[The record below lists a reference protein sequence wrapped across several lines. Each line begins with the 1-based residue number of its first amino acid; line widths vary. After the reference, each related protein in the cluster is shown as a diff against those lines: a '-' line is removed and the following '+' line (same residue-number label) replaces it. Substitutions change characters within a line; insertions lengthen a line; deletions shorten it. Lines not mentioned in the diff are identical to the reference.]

1 MPYAVSST
9 IMRYQQIAG
18 TFVGTFKI
26 PTNQIPTMA
35 LTDTFVKSAKT
46 TNKAGEKHSDG
57 GGLYLLV
64 KESGKY
70 WRMNYRFGGKQ
81 KTLALGVY
89 PSVSLKAARG
99 KREKAK
105 EQLAA
110 GDDPSIEK
118 RKNLAAKVEAS
129 QNTFEVVARVWLKK
143 SQADRVASTQ
153 SKVTT
158 WLEKDVF
165 PHIGKLPIADIRPR
179 DVLGALRHMERR
191 GALESVKR
199 VKQICG
205 QVFRFA
211 VAEGSVERDVTQD
224 LKGALEKHKPGHH
237 SAITD
242 PKQAGELMR
251 AIHSY
256 TGTPYTLA
264 ALKLLPLVFVRPGEL
279 RTAEWS
285 EIDLDTREWRIP
297 GVKMKMKADH
307 IVPLSTQALA
317 ILQDL
322 KPITGRGKY
331 VFPSLRTG
339 ERPMSENTVNGALRA
354 MGYAQDVHTAHGF
367 RAMAR
372 TILDEVLNQRVD
384 LIEHQ
389 LAHKVK
395 DANGTAYNRT
405 AHLPARMLMMQTWAD
420 YLDKLRVGGE
430 VIQLKGAA

>member
-1 MPYAVSST
+1 
-9 IMRYQQIAG
+9 
-18 TFVGTFKI
+18 
-26 PTNQIPTMA
+26 MA
-35 LTDTFVKSAKT
+35 LTDTFVKGAKST
-46 TNKAGEKHSDG
+46 SKLGEKHSDG

-64 KESGKY
+64 KDSGKY

-89 PSVSLKAARG
+89 PAVSLKKARD

-118 RKNLAAKVEAS
+118 RKNLATKIRAS
-129 QNTFEVVARVWLKK
+129 QNTFEIVARKWLEK
-143 SQADRVASTQ
+143 SQSDRVASTQ
-153 SKVTT
+153 EKVRT

-165 PHIGKLPIADIRPR
+165 PYIGKLPISEIGPR
-179 DVLGALRHMERR
+179 DVLGALRHMEAR
-191 GALESVKR
+191 GALDSVQR

-205 QVFRFA
+205 QIFRFA
-211 VAEGSVERDVTQD
+211 VAEGSAERDVTQD
-224 LKGALEKHKPGHH
+224 LKGALEKYKAGNHP
-237 SAITD
+237 AITD

-251 AIHSY
+251 SIHGY
-256 TGTPYTLA
+256 TGSPYTVA

-285 EIDLDTREWRIP
+285 EIDLEGKEWRVPAI
-297 GVKMKMKADH
+297 KMKMKADH
-307 IVPLSTQALA
+307 IVPLSTQALE
-317 ILQDL
+317 IFKSMQPL
-322 KPITGRGKY
+322 TGHGKY
-331 VFPSLRTG
+331 VFPSIRTG
-339 ERPMSENTVNGALRA
+339 ERPMSENTINGALRGL
-354 MGYAQDVHTAHGF
+354 GYAQDIHTAHGF

-405 AHLPARMLMMQTWAD
+405 AHLPARGLMMQTWAD

-430 VIQLKGAA
+430 VLQFRAA